1 VTIERDDARLAP
13 LSAMFRDEVP
23 PPLPEPTRKRMLAA
37 AKLQRRRPAA
47 PVRSPIAWLAAAA
60 VLLAALGG
68 TTYALLDRAADAPSI
83 VSLTTG
89 DDIAVSAS
97 AGSTFELG
105 GPDDAHVAI
114 LEQGVMLFDVLP
126 GRARPDVAVKT
137 PTVVVR
143 VTGTVF
149 SVAVEDGRTR
159 VDVFE
164 GSVRVER
171 TDGQVDLEAGG
182 VYSEAAIPEVELP
195 EAIAELGR
203 RAAARRHRAERR
215 AERDARDEPPTSETA
230 PVTEAPATIAPLPNE
245 TVPNET
251 VPNEAVLNEAEPRI
265 ADTAEAPAVALEPP
279 PESQPDPA
287 DPLAEGDRHRA
298 EGRVPDAIAA
308 YEAVVRTSDAPA
320 TVVQAGYLAA
330 WLRWSRLD
338 DAAGAIAILDR
349 SRADGPSSP
358 LAERALV
365 LRVRAQE
372 QRGRTAEAAQA
383 AAEYL
388 ARFPHGGERA
398 AMEAIAR

>member
-182 VYSEAAIPEVELP
+182 VYSEAAIP
-195 EAIAELGR
+195 
-203 RAAARRHRAERR
+203 RRHRAERR